1 MLCFQLTK
9 MVQDVMKGDT
19 TLATED
25 TSKLEER
32 LVNLENALNNLDHV
46 VQNLQLISDDGE
58 VEAIK
63 KPVVAETT
71 GEEEEEAQ
79 LVQEEK
85 QPVRRITLS
94 EILGEIDIR
103 KMHQDVGNLQMEVSQ
118 MKNQLKDLNEKIDK
132 TKTGNES

>member
-1 MLCFQLTK
+1 
-9 MVQDVMKGDT
+9 MKGDT

-63 KPVVAETT
+63 KPVTT

>member
-1 MLCFQLTK
+1 
-9 MVQDVMKGDT
+9 MKGDT

-63 KPVVAETT
+63 KPVTT
-71 GEEEEEAQ
+71 GEEEKEAQ

>member
-1 MLCFQLTK
+1 

-63 KPVVAETT
+63 NPVVAETT
-71 GEEEEEAQ
+71 GEEGEAQ

-103 KMHQDVGNLQMEVSQ
+103 KMHQDVGNLQVEVSQ

>member
-1 MLCFQLTK
+1 

-58 VEAIK
+58 VEAIRN
-63 KPVVAETT
+63 PVVAETT
-71 GEEEEEAQ
+71 GEEGEAQ

-103 KMHQDVGNLQMEVSQ
+103 KMHQDVGNLQVEVSQ

>member
-1 MLCFQLTK
+1 

-63 KPVVAETT
+63 NPVVAETT

-94 EILGEIDIR
+94 EILGEIDLR
-103 KMHQDVGNLQMEVSQ
+103 KMHQDVGNLQVEVSQ

>member
-1 MLCFQLTK
+1 

-46 VQNLQLISDDGE
+46 VQNLQLISDDRE

-63 KPVVAETT
+63 SPVIAETT
-71 GEEEEEAQ
+71 GEEEEAQ
-79 LVQEEK
+79 LVHEEK

>member
-1 MLCFQLTK
+1 M
-9 MVQDVMKGDT
+9 MKGDT

-46 VQNLQLISDDGE
+46 VQNLQLISDDRE

-63 KPVVAETT
+63 NPVVAETT

-132 TKTGNES
+132 TKSGNES

>member
-1 MLCFQLTK
+1 

-19 TLATED
+19 ALATED

-58 VEAIK
+58 VGAIQN
-63 KPVVAETT
+63 PVVAETT
-71 GEEEEEAQ
+71 GEEEEAQ

-132 TKTGNES
+132 TKAGNES

>member
-1 MLCFQLTK
+1 
-9 MVQDVMKGDT
+9 MKGDT

-58 VEAIK
+58 VETIK
-63 KPVVAETT
+63 KPVTT

>member
-58 VEAIK
+58 VETIK
-63 KPVVAETT
+63 KPVTT

>member
-1 MLCFQLTK
+1 

-25 TSKLEER
+25 TSELEER

-46 VQNLQLISDDGE
+46 VQNLQLISDDRE

-63 KPVVAETT
+63 SPVIAETT
-71 GEEEEEAQ
+71 GEEEEAQ
-79 LVQEEK
+79 LVHEEK

>member
-1 MLCFQLTK
+1 

-63 KPVVAETT
+63 SPVVAETT
-71 GEEEEEAQ
+71 GEEGEAQ

-103 KMHQDVGNLQMEVSQ
+103 KMHQDVGNLQVEVSQ

>member
-71 GEEEEEAQ
+71 GEEEEEAH

>member
-1 MLCFQLTK
+1 M
-9 MVQDVMKGDT
+9 MKGDT

-58 VEAIK
+58 VEAIQN
-63 KPVVAETT
+63 PVVAETT

-132 TKTGNES
+132 TKAGNES